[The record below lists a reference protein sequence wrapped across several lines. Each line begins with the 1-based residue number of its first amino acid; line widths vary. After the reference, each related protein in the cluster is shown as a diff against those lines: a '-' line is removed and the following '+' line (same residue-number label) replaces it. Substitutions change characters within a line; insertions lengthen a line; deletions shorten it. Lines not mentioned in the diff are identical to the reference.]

1 MTTSHAPTT
10 QDLAHLAFCAL
21 VALRTAMQDGVVT
34 SPLTEHLFLIRWLAT
49 AQKQK
54 RFTRRLAVDIQLLLD
69 KGRQQGEKARLKK
82 DLIFLWS
89 SFTGDKT
96 THSDLYRLAQAI
108 RQLNTQGWENILL
121 GPPNSEPEQ
130 QADSVVGPMFYV
142 AKQALT
148 NAFTELGVLIAP
160 ISFQIVGDAQA
171 FVATLAEWHINTQ
184 VMTISP
190 NKAQVTL
197 VIRSDSIIP

>member
-1 MTTSHAPTT
+1 
-10 QDLAHLAFCAL
+10 
-21 VALRTAMQDGVVT
+21 
-34 SPLTEHLFLIRWLAT
+34 
-49 AQKQK
+49 
-54 RFTRRLAVDIQLLLD
+54 
-69 KGRQQGEKARLKK
+69 
-82 DLIFLWS
+82 
-89 SFTGDKT
+89 
-96 THSDLYRLAQAI
+96 
-108 RQLNTQGWENILL
+108 
-121 GPPNSEPEQ
+121 
-130 QADSVVGPMFYV
+130 MFYV